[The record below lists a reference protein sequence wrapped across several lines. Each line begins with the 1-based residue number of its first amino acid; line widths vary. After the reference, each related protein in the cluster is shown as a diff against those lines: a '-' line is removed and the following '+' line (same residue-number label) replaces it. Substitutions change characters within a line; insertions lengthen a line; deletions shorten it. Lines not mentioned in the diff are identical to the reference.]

1 MHFDQVLVVSLEQHT
16 DRYARV
22 AQMLDGLGVTNHRRW
37 PAFDAAKT
45 DNHKQMQLKI
55 GTRMTGT
62 GSGWFVCVCVSERE
76 REREIFSNTKQI

>member
-22 AQMLDGLGVTNHRRW
+22 SQMLDGLGVTNHRRW

-45 DNHKQMQLKI
+45 DNHKQMQLP
-55 GTRMTGT
+55 R
-62 GSGWFVCVCVSERE
+62 
-76 REREIFSNTKQI
+76 Q